1 MGSRYK
7 LAYGLLAALA
17 VIVLAVEIALVV
29 RGRDEDERVGM
40 VLDEVG
46 RQSCAVDEHAGYP
59 HAAVNA
65 YIECGH
71 TGPGVRYARFTSGLQ
86 LQDDLLADAPKASVC
101 VAQREVLVD
110 YLEGGEFAP
119 LCRRFDGQV
128 VNGRREGLRR
138 FWHR

>member
-7 LAYGLLAALA
+7 LAYALLAAFA
-17 VIVLAVEIALVV
+17 VVILAVEITLAL
-29 RGRDEDERVGM
+29 RGRDEDERVGL

-46 RQSCAVDEHAGYP
+46 RQSCAVAEDAAGYP

-65 YIECGH
+65 FIECGH
-71 TGPGVRYARFTSGLQ
+71 AGPGVRYARFTSGLQ
-86 LQDDLLADAPKASVC
+86 MQDELLADPPEASVC
-101 VAQREVLVD
+101 VTQREVLVD
-110 YLEGGEFAP
+110 FLEGGEFAP

-128 VNGRREGLRR
+128 VARRELPR